1 MPLKSMILLT
11 EQCWCALLGLAVV
24 HFKTHSKEKERI
36 ITQIILPKCS
46 EKEPLVPQS
55 RKDFQ
60 SLDSNFLIFEK
71 KLLICS

>member
-1 MPLKSMILLT
+1 M
-11 EQCWCALLGLAVV
+11 LGLAVV
-24 HFKTHSKEKERI
+24 HFETHSKERI

-46 EKEPLVPQS
+46 EKELLVPQS

-60 SLDSNFLIFEK
+60 SLDSNFLIFKK